1 MVVGFVSNVVS
12 LMQSLLN
19 NPVMLFNV
27 EINGRKITARR
38 DETILSLLNRSGLH
52 VPTLCYMSGF
62 TPSGACR
69 MCVVEIE
76 GLNDLVPA
84 CSHLVEEWMKIHTHS
99 QRVISARR
107 TLVEL
112 LLANH
117 PDDCLYCSKSG
128 ICELQRLADEL
139 NVTERKFRC
148 KKRSILID
156 RNCPSIERNPA
167 KCILC
172 GRCIRVCDEIIGVS
186 AIDFIGRGSNS
197 SVGTI
202 QNKGVNDQACVKC
215 GQCIMVCPTDALK
228 EKPSV
233 QKVMDALN
241 DKNLHCVIQFSPTVP
256 GAIAE
261 EFGLKS
267 GKDILNLLKTA
278 IIGIGFK
285 QVFDT
290 TFGADV
296 AIINVASEFISRWK
310 KKEKLPMFTSC
321 CPSWMKY
328 IEEFYPDFLGNI
340 ASSKSPQMIMGSLI
354 KSDYGPRRSIP
365 SKNIFSV
372 SVMPCTAKKYE
383 AEKNRSPE
391 HLENDLT
398 GIDAVL
404 TTREFIKLI
413 KLFGINFNSLEQE
426 PIETYFG
433 IQSSAGR
440 LFGTSGG
447 ALEGIIRTIYFNMT
461 GQEFPGYKIMEIRG
475 FKSRKEVR
483 IKIGK
488 NIFGFAAVSG
498 LANAKILLDEI
509 RNGREDLQL
518 VEIMACPNG
527 CINGGGQR
535 FGSDEKI
542 MKNRMKNLYDADEED
557 MIRAAHKNPL
567 LANHYDQSFS
577 HSVSKKPI

>member
-1 MVVGFVSNVVS
+1 MVAGSVLKVVS
-12 LMQSLLN
+12 LTQSLLN
-19 NPVMLFNV
+19 NSVMIFNV

-38 DETILSLLNRSGLH
+38 DETILSILNRSGIH

-62 TPSGACR
+62 APTGACR

-84 CSHLVEEWMKIHTHS
+84 CSHPVEEWMKIHTHS
-99 QRVISARR
+99 QRVLIARR

-117 PDDCLYCSKSG
+117 PDDCLYCDKSG
-128 ICELQRLADEL
+128 YCELQKLADEL

-148 KKRSILID
+148 KKRSVLID
-156 RNCPSIERNPA
+156 RNCPSIERNPG

-186 AIDFIGRGSNS
+186 AIDFIGRGSKCS
-197 SVGTI
+197 IGTFM
-202 QNKGVNDQACVKC
+202 NKGLNDQACVKC

-228 EKPSV
+228 EKSSF
-233 QKVMDALN
+233 QKVVDALN
-241 DKNLHCVIQFSPTVP
+241 DRNLHCVIQFSPTVP
-256 GAIAE
+256 FSIAE

-278 IIGIGFK
+278 IIQMGFK

-290 TFGADV
+290 SFGADV
-296 AIINVASEFISRWK
+296 TIINVASEFISRWK
-310 KKEKLPMFTSC
+310 RKEKLPMFTSC

-328 IEEFYPDFLGNI
+328 IQEFYPDFIENP
-340 ASSKSPQMIMGSLI
+340 ASSKSPQLIMGSLI
-354 KSDYGPRRSIP
+354 RTDYGPRRSIP
-365 SKNIFSV
+365 AKNIFSV

-383 AEKNRSPE
+383 AETNQSFE
-391 HLENDLT
+391 IDSS

-404 TTREFIKLI
+404 TTRELIKLF

-426 PIETYFG
+426 PIEIFFG
-433 IQSSAGR
+433 VQSSAGR

-447 ALEGIIRTIYFNMT
+447 SLEGIIRTLYFNLT
-461 GQEFPGYKIMEIRG
+461 GQDLPGYKIMEIRG
-475 FKSRKEVR
+475 LKGRKEVK

-488 NIFGFAAVSG
+488 NYFGFAAVSG
-498 LANAKILLDEI
+498 LANAKVLLDEL
-509 RNGREDLQL
+509 RNGREDLHL
-518 VEIMACPNG
+518 IEIMACPNG

-535 FGSDEKI
+535 YGSDEKI
-542 MKNRMKNLYDADEED
+542 IKARMKSLYDADEED
-557 MIRAAHKNPL
+557 MIRVAHKNPL
-567 LANHYDQSFS
+567 LTDHYNQSNGQMTSEKSF
-577 HSVSKKPI
+577 

>member
-1 MVVGFVSNVVS
+1 
-12 LMQSLLN
+12 
-19 NPVMLFNV
+19 MLFNV
-27 EINGRKITARR
+27 EINGRKINAKR
-38 DETILSLLNRSGLH
+38 DETILSLLNRSGIY

-62 TPSGACR
+62 APTGACR

-76 GLNDLVPA
+76 GINDLVPA
-84 CSHLVEEWMKIHTHS
+84 CSHLIEEWMKIHTHS
-99 QRVISARR
+99 QRVITARR

-117 PDDCLYCSKSG
+117 PDDCLYCDKSG
-128 ICELQRLADEL
+128 LCELQKLADEL

-148 KKRSILID
+148 KKRSVLID
-156 RNCPSIERNPA
+156 RNCPSIERNPG

-186 AIDFIGRGSNS
+186 AIEFIGRGSKS
-197 SVGTI
+197 SIGTFM
-202 QNKGVNDQACVKC
+202 NKGLNDQACIKC

-228 EKPSV
+228 EKSSY
-233 QKVMDALN
+233 QKVIDALN
-241 DKNLHCVIQFSPTVP
+241 DRYLHCVIQFSPTVP
-256 GAIAE
+256 SSIAE

-267 GKDILNLLKTA
+267 GKDILNILKTA
-278 IIGIGFK
+278 IIGMGFK

-290 TFGADV
+290 SFGADV
-296 AIINVASEFISRWK
+296 TIINVAAEFISRWK
-310 KKEKLPMFTSC
+310 SKEKLPMFTSC

-328 IEEFYPDFLGNI
+328 IEEFCPDFIKNP
-340 ASSKSPQMIMGSLI
+340 ASSKSPQLIMGSLI
-354 KSDYGPRRSIP
+354 KSDYGPRKSIP
-365 SKNIFSV
+365 AKNIFSV
-372 SVMPCTAKKYE
+372 SVMPCTSKKYE
-383 AEKNRSPE
+383 AEKNRSVE
-391 HLENDLT
+391 SNLT

-404 TTREFIKLI
+404 TTRELIKLI
-413 KLFGINFNSLEQE
+413 KLFGINFSSLEQE
-426 PIETYFG
+426 PIETYYG

-447 ALEGIIRTIYFNMT
+447 ALEGIIRTIYFNLT

-475 FKSRKEVR
+475 FKGRKEVK

-488 NIFGFAAVSG
+488 NTFGFAAVSG

-518 VEIMACPNG
+518 IEVMACPNG

-535 FGSDEKI
+535 YGSDEKI
-542 MKNRMKNLYDADEED
+542 MKTRMKNLYDADEED

-567 LANHYDQSFS
+567 LADNYNQSNA
-577 HSVSKKPI
+577 